1 MDERNERENL
11 CSRLPAQLAAALR
24 ELEPDAACML
34 EEIRVYAGGHVQLV
48 IGGRTQMLPVRVKL
62 DDLLLSLSAH
72 ALYSC
77 EAQLAEGYIPLP
89 GGHRAGVCGRMKRQQ
104 DGSWRMAD
112 VLSVCIR
119 ICRYV
124 PGASREIRSFLLDE
138 AGIPCRV
145 LLLGAP
151 GCGKT
156 TVLRDAALWL
166 AQQGLHVGV
175 ADEREEL
182 FAGKLEALPP
192 GLDVLCGLDKAQ
204 AFSMLVRSMAP
215 QVIVSDEIGRQAD
228 AQAVLD
234 AVRCGVGL
242 LLSAH
247 AGSMEDAMRRPAL
260 WQIINEH
267 AFDRCILLGCYG
279 SVIGVYDGL
288 GRKEEEWEEKA
299 FGQLGCGRD
308 GDDRRQRSRIS
319 ARGW

>member
-1 MDERNERENL
+1 MDERDERETL
-11 CSRLPAQLAAALR
+11 CSRLPVQLAAALR
-24 ELEPDAACML
+24 ALDPDEACML
-34 EEIRVYAGGHVQLV
+34 EEVRVYAGGQVQLV
-48 IGGRTQMLPVRVKL
+48 IGGRSRMLPVRANL

-77 EAQLAEGYIPLP
+77 ETQMAEGYIPLP
-89 GGHRAGVCGRMKRQQ
+89 GGHRAGVCGRMRQQ
-104 DGSWRMAD
+104 DGMWRMTD

-119 ICRYV
+119 ICRRI
-124 PGASREIRSFLLDE
+124 PDASRGIRPFLLDE
-138 AGIPCRV
+138 AGMPCRV

-182 FAGKLEALPP
+182 FATKNMDALPP
-192 GLDVLCGLDKAQ
+192 GLDVLCGLDKART
-204 AFSMLVRSMAP
+204 FSMLVRSMAP
-215 QVIVSDEIGRQAD
+215 QVIVSDEIGHPAD

-247 AGSMEDAMRRPAL
+247 AGSMADAMRRPAL
-260 WQIINEH
+260 CQIIKEH
-267 AFDRCILLGCYG
+267 AFDRCILLGRYG
-279 SVIGVYDGL
+279 GVSGVYDGQ
-288 GRKEEEWEEKA
+288 GRKEAEWEERA

-308 GDDRRQRSRIS
+308 GDDRHQRGRLS
-319 ARGW
+319 ACGW